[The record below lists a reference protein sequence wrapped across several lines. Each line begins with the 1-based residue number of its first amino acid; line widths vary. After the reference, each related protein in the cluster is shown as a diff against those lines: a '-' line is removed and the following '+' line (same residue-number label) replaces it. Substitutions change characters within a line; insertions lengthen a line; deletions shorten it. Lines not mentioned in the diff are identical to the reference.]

1 MPTWLTFHWLTSS
14 VAMPVLRNMACMSCT
29 LDVSH
34 RLTSKTVSFLSWSNM
49 PLMLVALPV
58 FQPDTSSSVRL
69 VQ

>member
-1 MPTWLTFHWLTSS
+1 
-14 VAMPVLRNMACMSCT
+14 MPVLRNMACMPCT

-34 RLTSKTVSFLSWSNM
+34 RLTSKTVSFPSWTNM

-58 FQPDTSSSVRL
+58 FQPDTSSFVRL